1 MAPQEDNSYR
11 PGTEAPSCPG
21 MRQLPPQALHP
32 LVPVGTEPLLVP
44 ASISPLPRAPHTL
57 DQAKRQPSGL
67 VFPTKGHTPR
77 APAPP
82 IPESGE
88 PEVWRVE
95 AVGTASGGDALV
107 TGKLAKEPRGR
118 QAWSSPWRAKSLY
131 VTRARPVNQ
140 EPGWGLV
147 TGVATAT

>member
-1 MAPQEDNSYR
+1 M
-11 PGTEAPSCPG
+11 
-21 MRQLPPQALHP
+21 
-32 LVPVGTEPLLVP
+32 
-44 ASISPLPRAPHTL
+44 
-57 DQAKRQPSGL
+57 
-67 VFPTKGHTPR
+67 
-77 APAPP
+77 
-82 IPESGE
+82 
-88 PEVWRVE
+88 E